1 MVTYIVIYYSVINI
15 IAFLIMGMD
24 KRKAVKGQWRIPEK
38 TLWLLAWIGGAGGGW
53 LGMKWFR
60 HKTKHGLFKI
70 GMPFLFL
77 VHILFIF
84 WISEKILNLS

>member
-1 MVTYIVIYYSVINI
+1 MTTYIVIYYSAINLM
-15 IAFLIMGMD
+15 ALLFMGMD

-38 TLWLLAWIGGAGGGW
+38 TLWLLAWFGGAGGGW

-60 HKTKHGLFKI
+60 HKTKHGLFKN

-77 VHILFIF
+77 VHILFVF
-84 WISEKILNLS
+84 WISDKY